1 MLLSLQYLLIV
12 IRFDYFLSDFVQRA
26 FKNICGLAPHHGLK
40 IIISTAGMTGAAWG
54 LCNKGGRRGRGFKH
68 KIGPYGG

>member
-1 MLLSLQYLLIV
+1 M

-40 IIISTAGMTGAAWG
+40 IISTAGMTGSAWG
-54 LCNKGGRRGRGFKH
+54 LCNKEGGGGGGRRGRGVKH